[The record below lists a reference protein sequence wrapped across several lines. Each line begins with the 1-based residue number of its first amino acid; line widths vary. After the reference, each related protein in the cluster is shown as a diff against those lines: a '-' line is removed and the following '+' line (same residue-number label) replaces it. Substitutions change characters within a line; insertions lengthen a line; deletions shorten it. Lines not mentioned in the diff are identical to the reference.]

1 MPDPTWGTSADGHFR
16 PRFAEIREA
25 NAERY
30 KEIFGGNRPTTD
42 DTIDGHFITLI
53 SEIESDIREADE
65 ATYGS
70 QYIDTAAGVTL
81 DAVLA
86 LIAKRKLGVPSTVV
100 LTIGD
105 IDTTVI
111 LAGSIVEEDTTKV
124 RYTADVPGTIT
135 GGTVDIAFTA
145 TEDGPNAA
153 GPASTWNII
162 TPVTGWNTTT
172 NAAKAV
178 EGQNEETDPE
188 YRVRAKQI
196 VKKGGIAAAV
206 LKVDGVLSVHVVEN
220 DTDFTTVDGVPPHS
234 VEVIVDGGADVAVAQ
249 AIYDNKCNGINPFGT
264 SSANV
269 TDVNGDPR
277 AVGFT
282 RPTLIVIHTEIT
294 LTPGEGFPVSDPT
307 ASLQQAIEDW
317 GADNLS
323 AGDDVSPFQ
332 MAEPINEA
340 VPGIDTA
347 VTLVEDT
354 DPPTSG
360 ATFAISIREKATI
373 AKADVDVIIL

>member
-30 KEIFGGNRPTTD
+30 KELFGGNRPTTD
-42 DTIDGHFITLI
+42 DTIDGHFISLI

-70 QYIDTAAGVTL
+70 QYVDTAAGVTL
-81 DAVLA
+81 DATLA
-86 LIAKRKLGVPSTVV
+86 LIAKRKLGVASTVV
-100 LTIGD
+100 ISLGD
-105 IDTTVI
+105 TDSTVI
-111 LAGSIVEEDTTKV
+111 PAGSIVEEDVTKV
-124 RYTADVPGTIT
+124 RYTLDAEVTIT
-135 GGTVDIAFTA
+135 GGSTDGNFTA
-145 TEDGPNAA
+145 VEDGPNAA
-153 GPASTWNII
+153 APGSTWNII
-162 TPVTGWNTTT
+162 TPVSGWNTNT
-172 NAAKAV
+172 NAAAAV
-178 EGQNEETDPE
+178 AGQNEETDAE

-220 DTDFTTVDGVPPHS
+220 DTDFTTSDGVPPHS
-234 VEVIVDGGADVAVAQ
+234 VEVIVDGGADTDVAQ
-249 AIYDNKCNGINPFGT
+249 AIYDNKCDGIRAFGT
-264 SSANV
+264 TSANV
-269 TDVNGDPR
+269 TDVNGDTR
-277 AVGFT
+277 SVSFT

-294 LTPGEGFPVSDPT
+294 ITPGEGFPASDPT

-317 GADNLS
+317 GAANLS

-347 VTLVEDT
+347 VTLVEDI

-360 ATFAISIREKATI
+360 TTFAISIREKATI
-373 AKADVDVIIL
+373 AFADVDVIIL